1 MSFPQDVAR
10 PHYSDWHAR
19 CVGGVSLNFNTR
31 AIRCCATSSCPL
43 PLLLPLLIGALPAA
57 ALPVTFS
64 SDGNFATPT
73 HCSAAAPACKVDN
86 GGNRLILGTNSFF
99 GLFPI
104 PPYSTLTAVDIGPVS
119 TTTPKNDFTIGEIDW
134 VNAATTNTDK
144 SFEDDYTLTLN
155 FSAPA
160 SASASATLNLKI
172 LQPTNPPGDK
182 VTQLVMSALGPLNMT
197 FAGLQVSDVKF
208 VLGSA
213 GSGSTFNP
221 ATGLVDNP
229 RTTRRSC
236 SLLPISLLFP
246 SLHRSR
252 FLAWACW
259 ASEWSAPGETK

>member
-1 MSFPQDVAR
+1 MLR
-10 PHYSDWHAR
+10 N
-19 CVGGVSLNFNTR
+19 SLLSAAAF
-31 AIRCCATSSCPL
+31 
-43 PLLLPLLIGALPAA
+43 LPLLIGALPAA

-104 PPYSTLTAVDIGPVS
+104 PPYSTLTAADIAPVS

-134 VNAATTNTDK
+134 VNAATTNTDT

-160 SASASATLNLKI
+160 AVSASATLNLKI

-213 GSGSTFNP
+213 GSGSTFNA
-221 ATGLVDNP
+221 ATGLWYNP
-229 RTTRRSC
+229 ENNTAKLFITADFTAVPEPASLAVLGVGVLALGMVGYRRNQIRKSQ
-236 SLLPISLLFP
+236 
-246 SLHRSR
+246 
-252 FLAWACW
+252 
-259 ASEWSAPGETK
+259 

>member
-1 MSFPQDVAR
+1 MLR
-10 PHYSDWHAR
+10 N
-19 CVGGVSLNFNTR
+19 SLLSAAAF
-31 AIRCCATSSCPL
+31 
-43 PLLLPLLIGALPAA
+43 LPLLIGALPAA

-104 PPYSTLTAVDIGPVS
+104 PPYSTLTAADIGPVS

-160 SASASATLNLKI
+160 AVSASATLNLKI

-213 GSGSTFNP
+213 GSGSTFNA
-221 ATGLVDNP
+221 ATGLWYNP
-229 RTTRRSC
+229 ENNTAKLFITADFTAVPEPASLAVLGVGVLGLGMVGSRRNQIRKSQ
-236 SLLPISLLFP
+236 
-246 SLHRSR
+246 
-252 FLAWACW
+252 
-259 ASEWSAPGETK
+259 